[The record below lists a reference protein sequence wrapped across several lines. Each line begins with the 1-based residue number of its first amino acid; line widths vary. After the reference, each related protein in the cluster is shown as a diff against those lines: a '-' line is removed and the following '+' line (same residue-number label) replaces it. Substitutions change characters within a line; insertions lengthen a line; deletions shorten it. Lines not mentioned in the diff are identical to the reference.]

1 MTDPKD
7 SKDPSD
13 SNDSKKDQKD
23 YEIGRGKPP
32 KATQFKKGQS
42 GNSKGRPKGSKN
54 LKTIWSHQLSET
66 VPVVQQGKKRKIQ
79 KQEAIVTQVINQAA
93 SGNLKAIA
101 MVLQHDR
108 QFQGAI
114 DSIALMPILK
124 PTDEKVQA
132 SFLDRM
138 RESVRTEFEHEQAI
152 QSKKINL
159 SKGEPS

>member
-114 DSIALMPILK
+114 DCL
-124 PTDEKVQA
+124 
-132 SFLDRM
+132 
-138 RESVRTEFEHEQAI
+138 H
-152 QSKKINL
+152 
-159 SKGEPS
+159 GC